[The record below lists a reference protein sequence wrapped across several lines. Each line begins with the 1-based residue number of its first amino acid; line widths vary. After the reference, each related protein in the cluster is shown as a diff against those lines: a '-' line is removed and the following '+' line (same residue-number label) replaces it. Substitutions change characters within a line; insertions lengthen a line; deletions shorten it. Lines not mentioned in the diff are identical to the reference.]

1 MVCPIVVG
9 LSDVDVVMVVA
20 GFVVDWNES
29 VEVVT
34 VPALVVTI
42 VVWLL
47 SAVMVSLIVVDDIP
61 VDTNVDVCA
70 MYESVVVSV

>member
-29 VEVVT
+29 VEVMT